1 MRFLLLDFDYPA
13 FLDWLYAENPALHE
27 KPFDEQL
34 RVTTEACFGQVG
46 FWTSN
51 LRALGHEAYEIH
63 VNNEFMQKQWA
74 LEHGLKVSPDWRWE
88 FRLRRGIVPWVSRIR
103 LRRWFDE
110 ILAAQIRHYKPD
122 VLLNLWMPGI
132 SKRFLHE
139 MKPDVRL
146 LMGQHASMPLSDSVD
161 LSCYDL
167 AISSFLPTVEY
178 FRRKGIPAELN
189 RLGFEPSILPRLG
202 CGTKAFDL
210 TYVGSFGSFHKIHN
224 NRGPWLETLCS
235 RFDQMKVWAPE
246 QDFKELSPSS
256 PIRKR
261 YVGPAWGLEMYRILS
276 RSRITLNHHGNIAP
290 YANNRRLYE
299 ATGVG
304 ALLITDSKKDLHEMF
319 NPGKEVVAYSTPEEC
334 VELIQYYLEHE
345 DEGQAIARAGQE
357 RTIQKHTCYER
368 TRELLDI
375 VRRYQ

>member
-13 FLDWLYAENPALHE
+13 FLDWLYAAHPGLQAQ
-27 KPFDEQL
+27 PVDEQL

-51 LRALGHEAYEIH
+51 LRALGHEAYDIH

-74 LEHGLKVSPDWRWE
+74 REHRVHVSSDARWE
-88 FRLRRGIVPWVSRIR
+88 FRLRRGIVPWASRIR
-103 LRRWFDE
+103 RRCWFDE

-132 SKRFLHE
+132 SKRFLQE
-139 MKPDVRL
+139 MKPAVQL
-146 LMGQHASMPLSDSVD
+146 LMGQHASMPLSDSED
-161 LSCYDL
+161 FSCYDL
-167 AISSFLPTVEY
+167 AISSFPPTVEY
-178 FRRKGIPAELN
+178 FRQKGIPAELN
-189 RLGFEPSILPRLG
+189 RLGFKPSILTRLG
-202 CGTKAFDL
+202 RESKAFDL
-210 TYVGSFGSFHKIHN
+210 TYVGSFGSFHKIHS
-224 NRGPWLETLCS
+224 NRGPWLETLCA
-235 RFDQMKVWAPE
+235 RFHQMKVWAPAHDVD
-246 QDFKELSPSS
+246 QLAPAS

-261 YVGPAWGLEMYRILS
+261 YVGPAWGLEMYKILA
-276 RSRITLNHHGNIAP
+276 RSRMTLNHHGTIAP

-319 NPGKEVVAYSTPEEC
+319 NPGKEVVAYRTPDEC
-334 VELIQYYLEHE
+334 IELIAYYLDHE

-357 RTIQKHTCYER
+357 RTLQEHTCYER
-368 TRELLDI
+368 TREFLDI
-375 VRRYQ
+375 VRQYQ

>member
-1 MRFLLLDFDYPA
+1 MRFLLLDSDYSA

-27 KPFDEQL
+27 NPFDEQL

-74 LEHGLKVSPDWRWE
+74 REHGLNVSPDWRWE

-122 VLLNLWMPGI
+122 VLLNLAMPGI
-132 SKRFLHE
+132 SSYFLQE

-146 LMGQHASMPLSDSVD
+146 LMGQHAASPLPDSKD

-167 AISSFLPTVEY
+167 AISSFPPTIEY
-178 FRRKGIPAELN
+178 FRQKGIPAELN
-189 RLGFEPSILPRLG
+189 RLGFEPSILTHLRY
-202 CGTKAFDL
+202 GTKAFDI
-210 TYVGSFGSFHKIHN
+210 TFIGSFHRIHSS
-224 NRGPWLETLCS
+224 RVTWLETLCS
-235 RFDQMKVWAPE
+235 RFHQMKVWAPE
-246 QDFKELSPSS
+246 QDIDGLSLSS

-261 YVGPAWGLEMYRILS
+261 YAGSAWGWEMYEILS
-276 RSRITLNHHGNIAP
+276 RSRITLNHHGDIAP

-319 NPGKEVVAYSTPEEC
+319 EPGKEVVAYHTPEEC

-357 RTIQKHTCYER
+357 RTIKEHTCYER